1 MSEKILI
8 AHARSERGRK
18 LMQRTDEY
26 MEPAVKLGNR
36 WRLRWPESILG
47 PRPGLKELNV
57 VCWGLFVIGLI
68 IPLSI
73 VLWVRWKI
81 GAKFSSLLPVDF
93 IYFYGIGQILN
104 QHPAVQLYDYG
115 LQLKTFNDIY
125 PLTENHQVWGRSPYP
140 PFVAKFFSMYA
151 RFSFEQAYFLWM
163 GTSFALYIAGIAA
176 AVKAALPRDLLRGS
190 VIFCFVLASPVFL
203 YYNLAV
209 GQLATVAVFAAGLA
223 IYLERR
229 SMPLLS
235 GLALSILT
243 YKPTLLL
250 LIVPMLLI
258 TRRFRTFFGFVAGT
272 IGLIAASTAFA
283 GLQIWPAY
291 AHILNSF
298 AGTAG
303 LHGELAIKR
312 WEYVD
317 FNSISYVMPGGR
329 SWFGLT
335 ILAFVVLG
343 TGIWLVRLLHKSAKS
358 SIAAQNLAWATTLTW
373 TLVINVYVPVYDTL
387 LIAVVVTLTI
397 GALLEV
403 EGTGWVVLLAIGISA
418 VSLKAETMA
427 QNHRI
432 QPLTIL
438 IVLLGLAQLVYLK
451 RMVDQKLAD
460 AGIALPVKCV

>member
-1 MSEKILI
+1 
-8 AHARSERGRK
+8 
-18 LMQRTDEY
+18 MQQTDEY
-26 MEPAVKLGNR
+26 MEPIVRLGSH
-36 WRLRWPESILG
+36 WRLRWPESIFG
-47 PRPGLKELNV
+47 PRPGLKEMNV
-57 VCWGLFVIGLI
+57 FCWGLFVIGLI
-68 IPLSI
+68 FPLAI
-73 VLWVRWKI
+73 VLFVRWKL
-81 GAKFSSLLPVDF
+81 GARLSSLLPVDF

-104 QHPAVQLYDYG
+104 QHPAVQLYDYS

-140 PFVAKFFSMYA
+140 PFVAKFFSIYA

-176 AVKAALPRDLLRGS
+176 AVKAMLPRDPLRS
-190 VIFCFVLASPVFL
+190 SLIFCFALASPVFL

-223 IYLERR
+223 IYLEKR

-258 TRRFRTFFGFVAGT
+258 TRRFRTFFGFAAGT
-272 IGLIAASTAFA
+272 IVLIAVSTAFA
-283 GLQIWPAY
+283 GFEIWPLY
-291 AHILNSF
+291 AHFLNSF

-303 LHGELAIKR
+303 IHGELAIKR

-317 FNSISYVMPGGR
+317 LNSFSYAVPGGR
-329 SWFGLT
+329 SWLGGT
-335 ILAFVVLG
+335 ILAFVLLG
-343 TGIWLVRLLHKSAKS
+343 LGIWLVRLLHKSAS
-358 SIAAQNLAWATTLTW
+358 AGNAAKDLAWATTLTW
-373 TLVINVYVPVYDTL
+373 TLIINVYVPVYDTL

-403 EGTGWVVLLAIGISA
+403 EGMNAVGWVVFLVIGISA
-418 VSLKAETMA
+418 ASLKAETIA
-427 QNHRI
+427 QNQGI

-438 IVLLGLAQLVYLK
+438 ILLLGLVQAVLLQQ
-451 RMVDQKLAD
+451 MVNKKLNERPAF
-460 AGIALPVKCV
+460 PVN

>member
-1 MSEKILI
+1 M
-8 AHARSERGRK
+8 ERG
-18 LMQRTDEY
+18 
-26 MEPAVKLGNR
+26 VKGRNQGL
-36 WRLRWPESILG
+36 LRWPQSILG

-57 VCWGLFVIGLI
+57 FCWGLFVIGLVF
-68 IPLSI
+68 PLSV
-73 VLWVRWKI
+73 VLFVRWKM
-81 GAKFSSLLPVDF
+81 GTRFSSLLPVDF
-93 IYFYGIGQILN
+93 IYFYGIGHILN
-104 QHPAVQLYDYG
+104 QHPAAQLYDYG

-125 PLTENHQVWGRSPYP
+125 PLSENHQVWGRSPYP

-151 RFSFEQAYFLWM
+151 HFSFKQAYFLWM

-176 AVKAALPRDLLRGS
+176 AVKAALPRDPLRGS
-190 VIFCFVLASPVFL
+190 LIFCFALSSPLFL

-209 GQLATVAVFAAGLA
+209 GQLATVAVFATGFA

-229 SMPLLS
+229 SMPVFS

-258 TRRFRTFFGFVAGT
+258 TRRFRTFFGFAAGT

-283 GLQIWPAY
+283 GFEIWPEY
-291 AHILNSF
+291 ARFLSSF

-303 LHGELAIKR
+303 IRGELAIKR

-317 FNSISYVMPGGR
+317 FNSFSYVVPGGR
-329 SWFGLT
+329 SWLGLIILGFGL
-335 ILAFVVLG
+335 LG
-343 TGIWLVRLLHKSAKS
+343 IGTWLVRLLHKSISAGDAS
-358 SIAAQNLAWATTLTW
+358 QNLAWATTLTW

-387 LIAVVVTLTI
+387 LIAVILALMI

-403 EGTGWVVLLAIGISA
+403 KGSRATGWIVLLAIGISA
-418 VSLKAETMA
+418 VSLKAETIA
-427 QNHRI
+427 QNHGI

-438 IVLLGLAQLVYLK
+438 ILLLGLTQGNILKHLVNKNLPS
-451 RMVDQKLAD
+451 AD
-460 AGIALPVKCV
+460 IAFADN